1 MRKPQKNGSGF
12 RAIAERRFKVSG
24 LSSREVT
31 IRIGIPER
39 EQRDSRCPFQVVGL
53 SNDAVRYAYGV
64 DSLQAL
70 ILAFVGARR
79 AVQNDVQV
87 LSTFHQKLRVTFD
100 EEPWDLSL
108 PILVHV
114 ADREQLARLEAFL
127 EKPWTGRRRQARAPR
142 KRAAR

>member
-64 DSLQAL
+64 DSLQANL
-70 ILAFVGARR
+70 LSALPAPGAARR
-79 AVQNDVQV
+79 
-87 LSTFHQKLRVTFD
+87 H
-100 EEPWDLSL
+100 
-108 PILVHV
+108 
-114 ADREQLARLEAFL
+114 
-127 EKPWTGRRRQARAPR
+127 
-142 KRAAR
+142 